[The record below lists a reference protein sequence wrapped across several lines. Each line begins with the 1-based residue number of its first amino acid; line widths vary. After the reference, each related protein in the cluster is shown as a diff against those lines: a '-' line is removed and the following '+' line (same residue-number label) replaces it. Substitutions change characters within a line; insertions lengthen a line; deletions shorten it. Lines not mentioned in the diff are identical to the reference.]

1 MTQQHNY
8 FPTPLYLC
16 GTAHTLRNKTSEKS
30 YIARKKLGFFFLSL
44 YQNGSFWLALLTS
57 TAAYTQTSS
66 WNLSGGQELPQIA
79 IP

>member
-30 YIARKKLGFFFLSL
+30 YIAQKKLFFSQRL
-44 YQNGSFWLALLTS
+44 YQNGSYWLTLLTS
-57 TAAYTQTSS
+57 TAAYAQTSS
-66 WNLSGGQELPQIA
+66 WNLSRGQELPQIA